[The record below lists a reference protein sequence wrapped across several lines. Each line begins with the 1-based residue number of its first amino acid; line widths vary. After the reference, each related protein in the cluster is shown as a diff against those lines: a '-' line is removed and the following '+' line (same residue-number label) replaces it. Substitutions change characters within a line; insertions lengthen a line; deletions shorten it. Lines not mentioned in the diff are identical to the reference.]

1 MKSLLRGSGAG
12 LFFGSISGCLSICSD
27 REPKQLNHHA
37 LRVYCVK
44 TRIRSGYFRDAQPTM
59 KITYLLFIP
68 LISFLSTAAFAA
80 DGEKPVS
87 STITAAKVFLNGAQ
101 VERSGKATVAV
112 GSSTLVFTGLAQGLD
127 PQSIQVTGKGAYSIL
142 SVAHRINY
150 LSESPN
156 KKEVEDLQ
164 AQIKAKEHDINA
176 ENNVKTVWDLEEQL
190 LLKNTAISGQQNGV
204 SASQLQAVN
213 DYVRERLKVIKN
225 GQLAQSEKLLRLNE
239 EMTKMRQQ
247 LQGLQGQAARPTS
260 EVVLEV
266 EAAASTAAT
275 FTISYFVSNA
285 SWMPAYDLRATGTGK
300 PIELA
305 MKAQVFNGTGEDWDQ
320 VALSLSSGNP
330 TLGGVMPQLYPWTL
344 AQPYRPQDR
353 GGRFSNAEK
362 AMAPSSMAGGMD
374 ADEVTIDA
382 IRQVPNT
389 VLQRTT
395 TVEFS
400 IDAPF
405 SIPADGVAHSVSV
418 NEHTIPA
425 IYKHFCTPKLDRD
438 AFLYARTTGWED
450 LNLLPGEV
458 NVFFEGTF
466 VGKSFLD
473 LDQPNDTLDIS
484 LGRDKGITVD
494 RVKRKTTN
502 EKAVIGSKRT
512 VSVGW
517 DITVRNTKDV
527 PVDLELRDQYPLSP
541 RSEVEV
547 KLEDQGGAE
556 VNVQTG
562 MLTWKIT
569 LAPKE
574 TKKLGFGYTVK
585 YPKDIPVMVE

>member
-1 MKSLLRGSGAG
+1 MQLSRLSAFILPMLLAT
-12 LFFGSISGCLSICSD
+12 
-27 REPKQLNHHA
+27 A
-37 LRVYCVK
+37 
-44 TRIRSGYFRDAQPTM
+44 
-59 KITYLLFIP
+59 TY
-68 LISFLSTAAFAA
+68 AAE
-80 DGEKPVS
+80 GEKPIT
-87 STITAAKVFLNGAQ
+87 STVTSAKVFLRGAQ
-101 VERSGKATVAV
+101 VERTAKASVAA
-112 GSSTLVFTGLAQGLD
+112 GNSTMVFTGLAQGLD

-156 KKEVEDLQ
+156 KKEVDDLQ
-164 AQIKAKEHDINA
+164 ARIKAMEHDYNA
-176 ENNVKTVWDLEEQL
+176 ENNTKAVWDQEEQL
-190 LLKNTAISGQQNGV
+190 LLKNTAIAGQQSGV
-204 SASQLQAVN
+204 AAAQLQAVN
-213 DYVRERLKVIKN
+213 DYVRERLRAVKA
-225 GQLAQSEKLLRLNE
+225 GQLAQGEKLNALNE
-239 EMTKMRQQ
+239 DLSKLRQQ
-247 LQGLQGQAARPTS
+247 LQQLKGQAARPTS

-275 FTISYFVSNA
+275 FTISYFVSGA
-285 SWMPAYDLRATGTGK
+285 SWTPAYDLRATGTAK

-305 MKAQVFNGTGEDWDQ
+305 MKAQVVNGTGEDWDK
-320 VALSLSSGNP
+320 VDLSLSSGNP

-344 AQPYRPQDR
+344 AQPYRQQGLLNR
-353 GGRFSNAEK
+353 VGNAEK
-362 AMAPSSMAGGMD
+362 ARAPAPMAGGMD
-374 ADEVTIDA
+374 VETISMDA
-382 IRQVPNT
+382 ITQVPNT

-395 TVEFS
+395 TMEFS

-405 SIPADGVAHSVSV
+405 SIPADGAAHSVSV
-418 NEHTIPA
+418 NEHTIQA
-425 IYKHFCTPKLDRD
+425 TYKHYCTPKLDRD

-450 LNLLPGEV
+450 LNLLPGEA
-458 NVFFEGTF
+458 NVFFEGTY

-473 LDQPNDTLDIS
+473 LDQPHDTLDIS
-484 LGRDKGITVD
+484 LGRDKGIVVD

-517 DITVRNTKDV
+517 DITVRNTKSV

-547 KLEDQGGAE
+547 KLEDKGGAD
-556 VNVQTG
+556 VNEQTG
-562 MLTWKIT
+562 MLTWKFR

-585 YPKDIPVMVE
+585 YPKDMPVVVE

>member
-1 MKSLLRGSGAG
+1 MRGQAPAQATQ
-12 LFFGSISGCLSICSD
+12 C
-27 REPKQLNHHA
+27 KQPTDPWFSKLNFYP
-37 LRVYCVK
+37 LRVYRNK
-44 TRIRSGYFRDAQPTM
+44 TPAPSGYFRVAQPTM
-59 KITYLLFIP
+59 RTSYLLFVP
-68 LISFLSTAAFAA
+68 LFSFLSTAAFAA

-101 VERSGKATVAV
+101 VERSAKATVAA
-112 GSSTLVFTGLAQGLD
+112 GSGTLVLTGLAQGLD

-156 KKEVEDLQ
+156 KKEVDDLQ
-164 AQIKAKEHDINA
+164 TRIKAMEHDYNA
-176 ENNVKTVWDLEEQL
+176 ENNTKAVWDQEEQL
-190 LLKNTAISGQQNGV
+190 LMKNTAIAGQQSGV
-204 SASQLQAVN
+204 AAAQLQAVN
-213 DYVRERLKVIKN
+213 DYVRERLRAVKA
-225 GQLAQSEKLLRLNE
+225 GQLAQGEKLNALNE
-239 EMTKMRQQ
+239 DLTKLRQQ
-247 LQGLQGQAARPTS
+247 LQQLQGQAARPTS
-260 EVVLEV
+260 EIVLEV
-266 EAAASTAAT
+266 EADAAAAAT
-275 FTISYFVSNA
+275 FTISYFVSGA
-285 SWMPAYDLRATGTGK
+285 SWTPAYDLRATGTGK

-305 MKAQVFNGTGEDWDQ
+305 MKAQVVNGTGEDWDK

-330 TLGGVMPQLYPWTL
+330 TLGGIMPQLYPWTL
-344 AQPYRPQDR
+344 AQPYSTQGFR
-353 GGRFSNAEK
+353 GRVGNAEMSK
-362 AMAPSSMAGGMD
+362 AAAPMAASMD
-374 ADEVTIDA
+374 ADEVTINA
-382 IRQVPNT
+382 ITQVQNT

-395 TVEFS
+395 TMEFS

-425 IYKHFCTPKLDRD
+425 TYKHYCTPKLDRD

-450 LNLLPGEV
+450 LNLLPAV
-458 NVFFEGTF
+458 AKVFFEGTY

-473 LDQPNDTLDIS
+473 LDQPHDTLDIS
-484 LGRDKGITVD
+484 LGRDKGITVE

-517 DITVRNTKDV
+517 DITMRNTKGV
-527 PVDLELRDQYPLSP
+527 AVDLELRDQYPLSP

-547 KLEDQGGAE
+547 KLEDKGGAD
-556 VNVQTG
+556 VNEQTG
-562 MLTWKIT
+562 MLTWRIT

-585 YPKDIPVMVE
+585 YPKDMPVVVE